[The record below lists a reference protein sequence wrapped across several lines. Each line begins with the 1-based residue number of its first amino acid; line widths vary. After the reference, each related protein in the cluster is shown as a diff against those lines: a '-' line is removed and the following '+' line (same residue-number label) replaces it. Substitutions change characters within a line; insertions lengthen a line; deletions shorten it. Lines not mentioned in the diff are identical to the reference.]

1 MELDNVTTKLN
12 RSRSALEGIEAELR
26 SSGDE
31 EMTRMWKEKIALY
44 DEIDKELNH
53 DEISFKT
60 KKLNDEDLK

>member
-53 DEISFKT
+53 DETSFKT